1 MDTHTAAV
9 AVVEARSVTAVQS
22 LLTTHV
28 GAQLVRVCVCVC
40 GSVSLAVFGLS
51 GAALCWQATRV
62 VVLGAQHAAGAA
74 RWVSPQVMLE
84 AAAESGA
91 EPHR

>member
-28 GAQLVRVCVCVC
+28 GAQLVRVCVCVW
-40 GSVSLAVFGLS
+40 LGLS
-51 GAALCWQATRV
+51 GCVWAERGGS
-62 VVLGAQHAAGAA
+62 VLAGDSRGGVGRTARRGGGTVGESTGHAGG
-74 RWVSPQVMLE
+74 RC
-84 AAAESGA
+84 GIG
-91 EPHR
+91 R